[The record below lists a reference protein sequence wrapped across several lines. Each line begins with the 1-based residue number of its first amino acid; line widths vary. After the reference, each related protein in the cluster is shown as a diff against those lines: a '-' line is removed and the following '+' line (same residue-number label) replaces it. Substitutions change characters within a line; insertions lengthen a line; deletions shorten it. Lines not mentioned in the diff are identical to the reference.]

1 MSKNAFPQRG
11 PKNDNKSPV
20 WELYGNR
27 FFLDQGPLELLSELL
42 LICFS
47 NKRYDGIEFDSIF
60 PKLYKINDIFEI
72 TYIPSYRISLKL
84 FALYNHQTGDR
95 IIPFLEDTYND
106 LINSCASSIESSDY
120 KKDVLVDVFKSVY
133 KGFSGV
139 GVNRDWCAQS
149 FLPISESLISG
160 ESIWSNHDSREMA
173 FTCWDDV
180 NKCISHN
187 KRAFYSRGGEVIYL
201 QLLLALNQPKEKIAE
216 LFRSE
221 KYKNIHFSDEEL
233 SPNKMR
239 EKLNYCFSSIY
250 TNKVPEFFNSFVN
263 NLINDCK
270 EIEEAT
276 EGNDIYI
283 GFIPTDAWEFG
294 YLFAVELSRLFDSSF
309 DIVDMIRHLENACV
323 LQLIRTLLWG
333 SADYLETNRPYL
345 PVVPS
350 RCNNTNYKLIS
361 NESFNYSMRLIKEAS
376 LKIAEGK
383 DISNIS
389 KYGYKLFQKIGK
401 NIGFIQPPR
410 GGLEH
415 FVLSK
420 DLVVLL
426 VSTTLTPGQTLTFD
440 HFLKE
445 IEVRYGLVID
455 SDGFNKSN
463 EQYLKNQHID
473 DRKMIDWII
482 DILRE
487 CDYFV
492 ELSDSISLVK
502 NTNISEGKYE
512 K

>member
-1 MSKNAFPQRG
+1 
-11 PKNDNKSPV
+11 
-20 WELYGNR
+20 
-27 FFLDQGPLELLSELL
+27 
-42 LICFS
+42 
-47 NKRYDGIEFDSIF
+47 
-60 PKLYKINDIFEI
+60 
-72 TYIPSYRISLKL
+72 
-84 FALYNHQTGDR
+84 
-95 IIPFLEDTYND
+95 
-106 LINSCASSIESSDY
+106 
-120 KKDVLVDVFKSVY
+120 
-133 KGFSGV
+133 
-139 GVNRDWCAQS
+139 
-149 FLPISESLISG
+149 
-160 ESIWSNHDSREMA
+160 
-173 FTCWDDV
+173 
-180 NKCISHN
+180 
-187 KRAFYSRGGEVIYL
+187 
-201 QLLLALNQPKEKIAE
+201 
-216 LFRSE
+216 
-221 KYKNIHFSDEEL
+221 
-233 SPNKMR
+233 
-239 EKLNYCFSSIY
+239 
-250 TNKVPEFFNSFVN
+250 
-263 NLINDCK
+263 
-270 EIEEAT
+270 
-276 EGNDIYI
+276 
-283 GFIPTDAWEFG
+283 
-294 YLFAVELSRLFDSSF
+294 
-309 DIVDMIRHLENACV
+309 
-323 LQLIRTLLWG
+323 
-333 SADYLETNRPYL
+333 
-345 PVVPS
+345 
-350 RCNNTNYKLIS
+350 
-361 NESFNYSMRLIKEAS
+361 MRLIKEAS